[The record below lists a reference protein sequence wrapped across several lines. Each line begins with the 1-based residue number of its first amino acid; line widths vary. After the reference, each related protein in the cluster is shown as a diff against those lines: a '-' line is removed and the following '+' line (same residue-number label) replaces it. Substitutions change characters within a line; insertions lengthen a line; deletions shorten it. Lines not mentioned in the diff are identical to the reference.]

1 LLSQQTQ
8 RFLKYIPKRIY
19 ICEKLNNMRKY
30 TFLFVIVTALF
41 VSCKTDKKKE
51 TQPEVTE
58 LTILEKVANA
68 HGIEKWNNLKELEF
82 TFNVDRDTT
91 HFERSWIWNTKT
103 NEVTS
108 MSATDTLSYNRK
120 SVDSLSVKA
129 DGGFIN
135 DKYWLLAPY
144 NLVWD
149 KANFSFEHNTEAISP
164 ISNAPMQKLTIVYG
178 NEGGY
183 TPGDAYDFYF
193 GDDYVIKE
201 WVFRKGN
208 APEPSTMT
216 TWEDYMDAD
225 GLKIARMHQN
235 KDGSFKLYFT
245 NIKAVTE

>member
-1 LLSQQTQ
+1 MLSQQTQ
-8 RFLKYIPKRIY
+8 RFPKYISKRIY
-19 ICEKLNNMRKY
+19 ICEKLINMRKY
-30 TFLFVIVTALF
+30 TLLFALTAVLF
-41 VSCKTDKKKE
+41 ISCKSDKKTE
-51 TQPEVTE
+51 AQSEVAE
-58 LTILEKVANA
+58 LSILEKVAKA

-91 HFERSWIWNTKT
+91 HYDRSWKWNTKT
-103 NEVTS
+103 NDVTAI
-108 MSATDTLSYNRK
+108 SATDTVTYNRK
-120 SVDSLSVKA
+120 NVDSLSMKT

-149 KANFSFEHNTEAISP
+149 KDNFTFEHHTEAIAP
-164 ISNAPMQKLTIVYG
+164 ISNTKMQKLTIVYG

-208 APEPSTMT
+208 SPEPSTMT

-225 GLKIARMHQN
+225 GLLISRMHQN
-235 KDGSFKLYFT
+235 KERNFKLYFT
-245 NIKAVTE
+245 NIKTVTQ

>member
-1 LLSQQTQ
+1 MLSQQTQ
-8 RFLKYIPKRIY
+8 RFPKYIPKRIY
-19 ICEKLNNMRKY
+19 ICEKLINMRKY
-30 TFLFVIVTALF
+30 TVLFALTTILFVG
-41 VSCKTDKKKE
+41 CKSDKKSE
-51 TQPEVTE
+51 AQSEVAE

-68 HGIEKWNNLKELEF
+68 HGFEKWNNLKELEF

-91 HFERSWIWNTKT
+91 HYDRSWKWNTKT
-103 NEVTS
+103 NDVTAI
-108 MSATDTLSYNRK
+108 SATDTVTYNRK
-120 SVDSLSVKA
+120 SVDSLSMKT

-149 KANFSFEHNTEAISP
+149 KDNFTFEHTAEATAP
-164 ISNAPMQKLTIVYG
+164 ISNTKMQKLTIVYG

-193 GDDYVIKE
+193 GDDFMIKE
-201 WVFRKGN
+201 WIFRKGN

-235 KDGSFKLYFT
+235 KERNFKLYFT
-245 NIKAVTE
+245 NIKTVTK

>member
-1 LLSQQTQ
+1 M
-8 RFLKYIPKRIY
+8 K
-19 ICEKLNNMRKY
+19 KY
-30 TFLFVIVTALF
+30 TFLFILATVLI
-41 VSCKTDKKKE
+41 VSCKSDKKNEKE
-51 TQPEVTE
+51 TEVAE
-58 LTILEKVANA
+58 LTVLEKIANA
-68 HGIEKWNNLKELEF
+68 HGFEKWNNLKELEF

-91 HFERSWIWNTKT
+91 HYERSWIWNTKT
-103 NEVTS
+103 NNVTAI
-108 MSATDTLSYNRK
+108 SALDTLSYNRK
-120 SVDSLSVKA
+120 SVDSLSMKT

-149 KANFSFEHNTEAISP
+149 KDNFTYDQTTEAIAP
-164 ISNAPMQKLTIVYG
+164 ISNAPMQKLTIIYG

-208 APEPSTMT
+208 TPEPSTMT
-216 TWEDYMDAD
+216 TWEDYMDVD

-245 NIKAVTE
+245 NIKAVTR

>member
-1 LLSQQTQ
+1 
-8 RFLKYIPKRIY
+8 
-19 ICEKLNNMRKY
+19 MRKY
-30 TFLFVIVTALF
+30 TFVFAIVTMLF
-41 VSCKTDKKKE
+41 VSCKSDKKSEIKS
-51 TQPEVTE
+51 EVAE

-68 HGIEKWNNLKELEF
+68 HGFEKWNNLKELEF

-91 HFERSWIWNTKT
+91 HYDRTWIWNTKT
-103 NEVTS
+103 NDVTA

-120 SVDSLSVKA
+120 SVDSLSMKT

-144 NLVWD
+144 NLIWD
-149 KANFSFEHNTEAISP
+149 KDNFTFEHTTEADAP
-164 ISNAPMQKLTIVYG
+164 ISNTKMQKLTIVYG

-235 KDGSFKLYFT
+235 KERNFKLYFT
-245 NIKAVTE
+245 NIKVVTK

>member
-1 LLSQQTQ
+1 MLSQQTQ
-8 RFLKYIPKRIY
+8 RFSKYVFKRIY
-19 ICEKLNNMRKY
+19 ICEKSNNMRKY
-30 TFLFVIVTALF
+30 TFLFAIATIFFA
-41 VSCKTDKKKE
+41 SCKTDQKKIN
-51 TQPEVTE
+51 EVAE

-68 HGIEKWNNLKELEF
+68 HGIEKWNNLEELEF

-103 NEVTS
+103 NEVTA
-108 MSATDTLSYNRK
+108 MSAADTLSYNRK
-120 SVDSLSVKA
+120 SVDSLSMKA

-149 KANFSFEHNTEAISP
+149 QHNFTYEHNTEAMSP
-164 ISNAPMQKLTIVYG
+164 ISNTPMQKLTIVYG

-193 GDDYVIKE
+193 GGDYVIKE

-208 APEPSTMT
+208 TPEPSTMT

-225 GLKIARMHQN
+225 GLKIARMHKN
-235 KDGSFKLYFT
+235 KDESFKLYFS
-245 NIKAVTE
+245 NIKAITK

>member
-1 LLSQQTQ
+1 
-8 RFLKYIPKRIY
+8 
-19 ICEKLNNMRKY
+19 MRKY

>member
-1 LLSQQTQ
+1 
-8 RFLKYIPKRIY
+8 
-19 ICEKLNNMRKY
+19 MRKY
-30 TFLFVIVTALF
+30 TLLFALATLIF
-41 VSCKTDKKKE
+41 ISCKSDKKNESKS
-51 TQPEVTE
+51 EVAE

-68 HGIEKWNNLKELEF
+68 HGIEKWNSLKELEF

-91 HFERSWIWNTKT
+91 HYERSWKWNTKS
-103 NEVTS
+103 NDVTA
-108 MSATDTLSYNRK
+108 MSATDTIVYNRK
-120 SVDSLSVKA
+120 SVDSLTIKT

-149 KANFSFEHNTEAISP
+149 KDNFTFEHETEAISP
-164 ISNAPMQKLTIVYG
+164 ISGTPMQKLTIVYG

-193 GDDYVIKE
+193 GDDYIIKE

-208 APEPSTMT
+208 SPEPSTMT

-225 GLKIARMHQN
+225 GLKISRMHQN
-235 KDGSFKLYFT
+235 KDRDFKLYFT
-245 NIKAVTE
+245 NIKAVTQ